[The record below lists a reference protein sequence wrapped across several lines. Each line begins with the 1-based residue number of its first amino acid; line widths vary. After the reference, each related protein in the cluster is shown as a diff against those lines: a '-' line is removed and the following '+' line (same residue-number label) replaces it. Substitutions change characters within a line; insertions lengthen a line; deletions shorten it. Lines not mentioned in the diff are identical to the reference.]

1 MSQLDQKKVM
11 PLRHVLALKVALS
24 YTLFSLLWIYFSD
37 RALEHIVSNT
47 EMLSLLQTYKGGL
60 FVSITGLMIFAL
72 IRQGLKKQQRVQDN
86 LDQHVGH
93 LKQILHAV
101 NHQIVQYDANG
112 VILFANQAAH
122 QGYQY
127 PNHAFPK
134 QLAALC
140 PTPQDLEQL
149 LLEPFQSVQQQQL
162 SGSLQLQQMNA
173 YGQKFIAQIDWTAIL
188 NSHGFLENII
198 AAIEDVSEQ
207 QKRQEQLDQAALVFN
222 VATEGYMIT
231 DAQGKILSVNPAF
244 TQLTGYSSEQAVGQ
258 TPRLLNSGQH
268 TPEFY
273 AALWEQIRRTGEW
286 QGKIINRKQN
296 GDIQQV
302 WQKIYAL
309 QDPEHNT
316 KRYIATMYEI
326 NELKPHQHQVGQ
338 DSLTQLP
345 NLPQFR
351 DRLNALIPESAKQ
364 HEKFCLAYIDIDNF
378 QNINDSLGHE
388 CGDYLVQ
395 QVAQRLA
402 ALIGPED
409 LLARQG
415 GDEFILMGRKLD
427 HRRTSLV
434 FANSLLDIFKE
445 PFVIQEQRLF
455 ITASIGLCCFPEDG
469 ACANTLLRNADT
481 ALYRAKDTGKN
492 NYQFYTAQLTSN
504 AIQKMEIETDL
515 RRAVSE
521 SPEEFVVFYQPQIE
535 LDSGRITGAEALV
548 RWQVT
553 PERRIPPDHFIPAA
567 ENTGLIIPLGK
578 QILKRA
584 CLDFLS
590 WQQQGLGLS
599 RVSVNVSMIQL
610 LRSPFLAD
618 VLEVLAETRMPAHSL
633 ELEVTESALMK
644 ENEQVAS
651 VLKQLQDLGIQIA
664 IDDFGTGYS
673 SLGRLQNLPIDR
685 LKIDRSFM
693 PKNAQSVSDQALIT
707 SVIALANNLKLEVI
721 AEGIETEYQAE
732 LLTKNHCQL
741 AQGYL
746 YSPPISNPEFVKWV
760 EQYRQAVAL

>member
-1 MSQLDQKKVM
+1 MPKQDQSKPHYSSQK
-11 PLRHVLALKVALS
+11 LALKVALT

-37 RALEHIVSNT
+37 RALEHLVSNT
-47 EMLSLLQTYKGGL
+47 ETLSLLQTYKGWL
-60 FVSITGLMIFAL
+60 FVSITGLMIFVL
-72 IRQGLKKQQRVQDN
+72 IQQGLKKQHRIQDN
-86 LDQHVGH
+86 LDRHADH
-93 LKQILHAV
+93 LQQILHSV
-101 NHQIVQYDANG
+101 SHQIIQYDPNG
-112 VILFANQAAH
+112 QILFANQAAH
-122 QGYQY
+122 EGYHY
-127 PNHAFPK
+127 LNKPFPT
-134 QLAALC
+134 QLSELC
-140 PTPQDLEQL
+140 PTPQGLELL

-162 SGSLQLQQMNA
+162 NGSLQLQQLNA
-173 YGQKFIAQIDWTAIL
+173 HGEIFIAQIDWTAIV
-188 NSHGFLENII
+188 NEHGFLESVIT
-198 AAIEDVSEQ
+198 AIEDVSEQ
-207 QKRQEQLDQAALVFN
+207 QKHQEQLDQAALVFN

-258 TPRLLNSGQH
+258 TPKLLNSGLH
-268 TPEFY
+268 EPEFY
-273 AALWEQIRRTGEW
+273 TALWEQISRIGQW
-286 QGKIINRKQN
+286 QGEIINRKQN
-296 GDIQQV
+296 GEIQHV

-309 QDPEHNT
+309 QDPNNNT

-326 NELKPHQHQVGQ
+326 NELKHQSSAGQ

-351 DRLNALIPESAKQ
+351 DRLNSLIPDSTKQ

-388 CGDYLVQ
+388 SGDILVQ

-402 ALIGPED
+402 TLIAPDD

-415 GDEFILMGRKLD
+415 GDEFILLGRKLD
-427 HRRTSLV
+427 HRRTNLV
-434 FANSLLDIFKE
+434 FADSLLEMFKE
-445 PFVIQEQRLF
+445 PFVIDGQRLF

-521 SPEEFVVFYQPQIE
+521 SLEEFIVFYQPQIE
-535 LDSGRITGAEALV
+535 LDSGKIAGAEALV
-548 RWQVT
+548 RWQIS

-578 QILKRA
+578 QILRQS
-584 CLDFLS
+584 CLDFLC
-590 WQQQGLGLS
+590 WHQKGLGLS
-599 RVSVNVSMIQL
+599 RISVNVSMIQL
-610 LRSPFLAD
+610 LRSPFLED
-618 VLEVLAETRMPAHSL
+618 VLQVLAETKMPAHCL

-693 PKNAQSVSDQALIT
+693 PKNAQSISDQALIT
-707 SVIALANNLKLEVI
+707 SVISLANNLNLEVI
-721 AEGIETEYQAE
+721 AEGVETEYQAE

-746 YSPPISNPEFVKWV
+746 YSPPIPSHEFVKWV
-760 EQYRQAVAL
+760 EQYNQAVML